1 MSCLLIDDSFK
12 VRESE
17 LIKRINPSYF
27 DSISI
32 IGFVLLLYYILTCAI
47 NLFTGIII
55 FMESN
60 KEDLSLI
67 SNEII

>member
-1 MSCLLIDDSFK
+1 MSCLVIDDSFK

-32 IGFVLLLYYILTCAI
+32 IGFVLLLYHILTCAI